1 MTVRAMAVGDGSA
14 GIGTAQP
21 VGVNTRAQ
29 ARETPR
35 SVTDR
40 DRVRERRPGLAR
52 RVGRV
57 MWLDAT
63 DSWIVRE
70 HSPSPRTVWNTDYSA
85 HLNNP
90 HHAYVRWCQLWRPIG
105 TTAGATLDGLKVL
118 LIHPV
123 RGPLTLSAAA
133 VIYEIATH

>member
-1 MTVRAMAVGDGSA
+1 VTVRAMAVGDGSA
-14 GIGTAQP
+14 GVGTAQP
-21 VGVNTRAQ
+21 VGVNTRAH

-40 DRVRERRPGLAR
+40 DRVREHRPGRIR
-52 RVGRV
+52 RIARV
-57 MWLDAT
+57 MWLDAA

-70 HSPSPRTVWNTDYSA
+70 HSPAPATVWNTDY
-85 HLNNP
+85 HLTNP
-90 HHAYVRWCQLWRPIG
+90 HPAYVRWCHLWRPIG
-105 TTAGATLDGLKVL
+105 TTAGAALDGLKVL

-123 RGPLTLSAAA
+123 RGPLTVSAAA